1 MQMFIKEQ
9 GRIKRGS
16 FVFVRTKS
24 RVDRFIA
31 ASKKASFLANTW
43 LFVEY
48 SQNIGAEKNLR
59 VKPTNRI
66 SEDSKGEKVTAT
78 ALQEKGQ

>member
-9 GRIKRGS
+9 GRIKRES

-24 RVDRFIA
+24 RVERFIA
-31 ASKKASFLANTW
+31 ASQKASFLANTW

-48 SQNIGAEKNLR
+48 SQNIGAEKKLR
-59 VKPTNRI
+59 VKTDQSNLGSNFAI
-66 SEDSKGEKVTAT
+66 QF
-78 ALQEKGQ
+78 LQKKQRLER